1 MDSNQSKKPIL
12 NVQTVGALASRICR
26 NQNSDLRFRFAMDAQ
41 SATNLI
47 AACYKAAVEYR
58 QRVCDFDEDTKSHI
72 IQLAEIITQPVPRF
86 GIMCTGNMGNGKTT
100 LMYAFQRAVNY
111 LTNIGH
117 FKSFLYERFD
127 TRMRIMTANEIAEA
141 AHDSD
146 KFQDIKSRW
155 MLGIDDLGTEPTER
169 LDYGNSLFPL
179 IRLLEYR
186 YANQLFTFVT
196 TNLDGDMLLE
206 HYEERIY
213 DRIMEMFEIITY
225 GQGSYRD

>member
-1 MDSNQSKKPIL
+1 
-12 NVQTVGALASRICR
+12 
-26 NQNSDLRFRFAMDAQ
+26 MDAQ

-58 QRVCDFDEDTKSHI
+58 QRVCDFDDETKSHI

-86 GIMCTGNMGNGKTT
+86 GIMCAGNMGNGKTT

-127 TRMRIMTANEIAEA
+127 TRMRIMTANEIADA
-141 AHDSD
+141 ANDSD

-155 MLGIDDLGTEPTER
+155 MLGIDDLGTEPKER